1 MNLSLNAYDLFHY
14 LKKEGSNYD
23 EVTNAVQLRNEN
35 LPAYEELIHEYL
47 SMEKSSAIVVR
58 KNEFQKVYYSLVGY
72 DDDQRRVFLKE
83 KDESTKESQNEKIM
97 SLEIEEF
104 IFGPYQIWD
113 IVDPMERYTQRH
125 CEELSEDLPF

>member
-113 IVDPMERYTQRH
+113 IVDPM
-125 CEELSEDLPF
+125 